1 MNYYRILWRSAIDAR
16 RGFDL
21 FKAPDEKRA
30 VLHWLAMH
38 GTARIIDRVQEVH
51 ENGDLK
57 K

>member
-30 VLHWLAMH
+30 VLQWLAVR